1 MTLFCENGT
10 LSPTHLSEMSKCADE
25 NIAYLNNSRCGIQDK
40 CSLSASDDQVY
51 THEIPFES
59 FADPNILVTCWGGER
74 PLNWSE
80 RFNYYS
86 INMKMSHKRVRHE
99 ECMICRRRAN
109 LYNIHPTKIYS
120 ENSKDSCIACESCI
134 AIHSFRSRAQSGGS
148 SPKCPFCRTTYEE
161 KDIIAKTK
169 PMIVEGLR
177 FGT

>member
-10 LSPTHLSEMSKCADE
+10 LSPAHLSEMSKCSDE
-25 NIAYLNNSRCGIQDK
+25 NVGYLNNSRYGIQDK
-40 CSLSASDDQVY
+40 CNLTTSDGDMRACG
-51 THEIPFES
+51 IPFET

-74 PLNWSE
+74 ALNWSE

-86 INMKMSHKRVRHE
+86 INMKMSHKRVRQG
-99 ECMICRRRAN
+99 ECMICRGREN

-120 ENSKDSCIACESCI
+120 EDSKDSCIACQSCI
-134 AIHSFRSRAQSGGS
+134 AIHSFRSRAKSGGG

-161 KDIIAKTK
+161 KDIIVKTK
-169 PMIVEGLR
+169 PIIVEGLG